1 MRLIM
6 ILKNVFFL
14 KKILTLENIY
24 FSSIKIVN
32 YQTHFKNTLN
42 KNTIKHIFKL
52 HLTMVLKNFFGIFNK
67 I

>member
-42 KNTIKHIFKL
+42 KNTIKHTFKL
-52 HLTMVLKNFFGIFNK
+52 YLTMVLKNFFGIFNK